1 MLTKSRIIVLHTIKH
16 SDSGMVVQCYS
27 DVKGRSA
34 CYFFAGGKHSK
45 SAMMFPLSMLDVVL
59 FSRHQEGNTMPVIK
73 EAVPVCQLPNLKRDI
88 RKGAISIFMCE
99 LLLKTLKESSP
110 DPSLFVFLSNSIMLL
125 EAVDEGVENFH
136 LHFAVNLCKV
146 LGYMPED
153 NYSGPSFPPNPT
165 VGQAGGSN
173 PDSRTHFNFTTGKFT
188 HDYSEAFCF
197 QPEESLLL
205 HQIMSTPLSAL
216 REITCSGQMRN
227 RFLTRIIDYLS
238 FHTSLRIELKSLA
251 VLRELFS

>member
-73 EAVPVCQLPNLKRDI
+73 EAAPVCQLPNLKTDI

-188 HDYSEAFCF
+188 HDYSDAFCF

-227 RFLTRIIDYLS
+227 RFLGKIIDYLS

>member
-73 EAVPVCQLPNLKRDI
+73 EAAPVCQLPNLKRDI

-153 NYSGPSFPPNPT
+153 NYSGPIFPPNPT

-205 HQIMSTPLSAL
+205 HQIMSTPLAAL

-227 RFLTRIIDYLS
+227 RFLNRIIDYLS

>member
-1 MLTKSRIIVLHTIKH
+1 MLTNSRIIVLHTIKH

-73 EAVPVCQLPNLKRDI
+73 EAAPVCQLPNLKTDI

-153 NYSGPSFPPNPT
+153 NYSGPSFPSNPT

-205 HQIMSTPLSAL
+205 HQIMSTPLAAL

-227 RFLTRIIDYLS
+227 RFLGKIIDYLS